1 MSEKVILK
9 PLKIRRISLM
19 EGEYENVEY
28 AGTKEDF
35 LHNISNESF
44 VNVYQDKESIWL
56 NTDYIMSLKF

>member
-1 MSEKVILK
+1 MSEKIVLK

-19 EGEYENVEY
+19 EGEYEDVEY

-44 VNVYQDKESIWL
+44 VNVYQDKESILL

>member
-1 MSEKVILK
+1 MSEKIVLK

-19 EGEYENVEY
+19 EGEYEDVEY

>member
-1 MSEKVILK
+1 MSEKIILK
-9 PLKIRRISLM
+9 PLKIHRISLM

>member
-1 MSEKVILK
+1 MSDKIILK

-19 EGEYENVEY
+19 EGEYEDVEY

-35 LHNISNESF
+35 LKNISNESF

>member
-1 MSEKVILK
+1 MSDKIILK
-9 PLKIRRISLM
+9 PLKIHRISLM
-19 EGEYENVEY
+19 EGEYEDVEY

>member
-1 MSEKVILK
+1 MSEKIIFK

-19 EGEYENVEY
+19 EGEYEDLEY

-35 LHNISNESF
+35 LNNISNESF
-44 VNVYQDKESIWL
+44 VNVYQGKESIWL